1 VKYQKLNI
9 NFFLLED
16 KSDSNFTFDEPYVKY
31 KILLFFGD
39 SMTILQI
46 TNHAVVLVG
55 YGHDEELGED
65 YWLIKNSWSTD
76 WGEDGY
82 FRYNVTY
89 FSQTGH

>member
-1 VKYQKLNI
+1 
-9 NFFLLED
+9 
-16 KSDSNFTFDEPYVKY
+16 
-31 KILLFFGD
+31 
-39 SMTILQI
+39 MTILQI

-82 FRYNVTY
+82 FRYST
-89 FSQTGH
+89 T